1 LIVSLPGAHRAL
13 DLAEF
18 GIGVPGYS
26 SPLGDIEPHLDAQ
39 MECSA
44 LGRPRVQE
52 NVAIPLSRFS
62 FAAEKNGKIMIK
74 ATKAEFDAAPAFV
87 YPTLK

>member
-1 LIVSLPGAHRAL
+1 
-13 DLAEF
+13 LAVF

-62 FAAEKNGKIMIK
+62 FAAEKNG
-74 ATKAEFDAAPAFV
+74 
-87 YPTLK
+87 

>member
-1 LIVSLPGAHRAL
+1 LAGNRPEVSRQPAAGERCSELIVSLPDAHRAL
-13 DLAEF
+13 DLAVF

-62 FAAEKNGKIMIK
+62 FAAEKNG
-74 ATKAEFDAAPAFV
+74 
-87 YPTLK
+87 